1 MDKPII
7 INNNKNS
14 KYIKKKVYNIKQ
26 LTAETY
32 SINTPA
38 SLESCDTNISMINQL
53 LNKSNN
59 WAKLYHIFIFLIV
72 ISPLFGLVFILV
84 FVKVLVLGLLR
95 LILVLALLVLILL
108 LLGILLLMLV
118 LILILLLLLNRFVLA
133 LVFVNVLT

>member
-7 INNNKNS
+7 IDNNKNS

-72 ISPLFGLVFILV
+72 ISPLFGLVFV
-84 FVKVLVLGLLR
+84 FVLVKVLVLVK
-95 LILVLALLVLILL
+95 LILVLLVLILS
-108 LLGILLLMLV
+108 LLGILL

>member
-32 SINTPA
+32 SVNTPA

-72 ISPLFGLVFILV
+72 ISPLFALVFILMFV
-84 FVKVLVLGLLR
+84 LVLVKVLASVR
-95 LILVLALLVLILL
+95 LILVLLILS
-108 LLGILLLMLV
+108 LLGILF
-118 LILILLLLLNRFVLA
+118 LIFILLLLLNRFVLA
-133 LVFVNVLT
+133 LVFVNELT

>member
-7 INNNKNS
+7 IDNNKNS

-72 ISPLFGLVFILV
+72 ISPLFGLVFV
-84 FVKVLVLGLLR
+84 FVLVKVLVLVK
-95 LILVLALLVLILL
+95 LILVLLVLILS
-108 LLGILLLMLV
+108 LLGILL

-133 LVFVNVLT
+133 LVFVNVLTWLKVG